1 MPAQTRKKCDPDADI
16 NLSDSCWYLNRELT
30 WLEFNRR
37 VLHEAEDERTPLLE
51 RLKFIAIVSANLDEF
66 FMKRIGG
73 LKQQV
78 AAGLRELTLDGLTPL
93 QQIVA
98 CHSFIRPLEN
108 SKHLLLQ
115 QVLARLAEQGIIISA
130 MKDLSARERKSLRNH
145 FATNIYPLLDPAVDR
160 SRPPVPIHLQPV
172 AQSAGNPEQPCRT
185 RYAAGSRQ
193 GAGRRRAPP
202 ALFRCRARKSGSCA
216 LKTSS

>member
-1 MPAQTRKKCDPDADI
+1 MPAAASPKTRKTNKPAAEI

-78 AAGLRELTLDGLTPL
+78 AAGVRELTLDGLTPL
-93 QQIVA
+93 RQIQE
-98 CHSFIRPLEN
+98 CHNFIRIFVNRKFE
-108 SKHLLLQ
+108 LLQ
-115 QVLARLAEQGIIISA
+115 QVLELLKEQGIAILWV
-130 MKDLSARERKSLRNH
+130 KDLTGRERKNLRNH
-145 FATNIYPLLDPAVDR
+145 FATNIYPLLTPQSIDPAHPFPFISNLSLNLLLTLNSASGLDMQLARVKV
-160 SRPPVPIHLQPV
+160 PVGMSTPRFIPV
-172 AQSAGNPEQPCRT
+172 
-185 RYAAGSRQ
+185 
-193 GAGRRRAPP
+193 
-202 ALFRCRARKSGSCA
+202 
-216 LKTSS
+216 